1 MAVEAGS
8 GDRRHIP
15 TWNGNAAKWESFRD
29 EIRVWRLGENVCEVQ
44 LGSKACL
51 WIVRSR
57 TNDVCD
63 HGC

>member
-1 MAVEAGS
+1 MAADAGS

-29 EIRVWRLGENVCEVQ
+29 EIRVWRLGENLNVKYSMAAR
-44 LGSKACL
+44 LL

-57 TNDVCD
+57 ANDVHD